1 MKAAPMIERPDFP
14 LMTLTEVQS
23 FHHMQMPR
31 WLFFDERYSDLSL
44 EAKVAYTF
52 IFNRYQLSR
61 LHGWVNDQGE
71 VFIIYTRQA
80 LAREMQISYR
90 KCIDCFKELVAHQL
104 IWERRC
110 GQGSPNQ
117 IYLAQLTDTPAR
129 TDYESAPFVTPEGE
143 AAQLRSAESA
153 LLEEDLETPAPCGGK
168 EEMPGMETQKCRH
181 GTSSHAPLLVQ
192 EVPGAHTSQKEKIK
206 TKGSATEVSQS
217 FSQAADGGVDELLA
231 ILDGC
236 ELWVLPEEA
245 QRPISDAVER
255 LFFSDNY
262 RIGPTLMPQSRIRA
276 MLRRLDGVML
286 QAIYGKLI
294 TNTRPVKNSTAYIMT
309 VVLNTIS
316 EAQGDLL
323 VDPYLN
329 SFRDT
334 PGMDTG
340 IGTSGRW

>member
-1 MKAAPMIERPDFP
+1 MKAAPMVERPDFP
-14 LMTLTEVQS
+14 LLTLSEVQS

-31 WLFFDERYSDLSL
+31 WLFFDSRYSDMSL

-71 VFIIYTRQA
+71 VFIIYPRQA

-90 KCIDCFKELVAHQL
+90 KCIECFKELLAHHL

-117 IYLAQLTDTPAR
+117 IYLARLMDTPAR
-129 TDYESAPFVTPEGE
+129 TDYECAPFVTPEGE
-143 AAQLRSAESA
+143 AAQLRSAGSA
-153 LLEEDLETPAPCGGK
+153 LLEEGPETPDPCDGK
-168 EEMPGMETQKCRH
+168 EDVPGTQAQTCRH
-181 GTSSHAPLLVQ
+181 GTSSHAPLSGQ
-192 EVPGAHTSQKEKIK
+192 EVPGTHTSQKEIIK
-206 TKGSATEVSQS
+206 TNGSATEVSQS
-217 FSQAADGGVDELLA
+217 FGQAADSDEDELQA

-236 ELWVLPEEA
+236 ELWILPSEA
-245 QRPISDAVER
+245 QRPIKDAVER
-255 LFFSDNY
+255 LFFSDHY
-262 RIGPTLMPQSRIRA
+262 RVGPTLLPQSRIRSK
-276 MLRRLDGVML
+276 LRRLDGVMV
-286 QAIYGKLI
+286 QTIYGKLI
-294 TNTRPVKNSTAYIMT
+294 TNTRPVKNSTAYIMA

-316 EAQGDLL
+316 ETEGDLL

-340 IGTSGRW
+340 ASGRW

>member
-1 MKAAPMIERPDFP
+1 MKAAPMVERPDFP
-14 LMTLTEVQS
+14 LLTLSEVQS

-31 WLFFDERYSDLSL
+31 WLFFDSRYSDMSL

-71 VFIIYTRQA
+71 VFIIYPRQA

-117 IYLAQLTDTPAR
+117 IYLARLMDTPAR

-143 AAQLRSAESA
+143 AAQLRSAEHA
-153 LLEEDLETPAPCGGK
+153 LQEEEPDTPTPCGGK
-168 EEMPGMETQKCRH
+168 EDVSGVQAQTCRH
-181 GTSSHAPLLVQ
+181 DTSSHAPRSGQ
-192 EVPGAHTSQKEKIK
+192 EVPGAHPSQKEKIK
-206 TKGSATEVSQS
+206 TDGSATDVSQS
-217 FSQAADGGVDELLA
+217 FGPAADGEEEGLQA

-255 LFFSDNY
+255 LYFSDNY
-262 RIGPTLMPQSRIRA
+262 RVGPTLLPQSRIRA
-276 MLRRLDGVML
+276 KLRRLDCVMV
-286 QAIYGKLI
+286 QSIYGKLI
-294 TNTRPVKNSTAYIMT
+294 TNTRPVKNSTAYIMA

-316 EAQGDLL
+316 ETEGDLL
-323 VDPYLN
+323 VDPYIN

-334 PGMDTG
+334 PGMDAG
-340 IGTSGRW
+340 AGGRW